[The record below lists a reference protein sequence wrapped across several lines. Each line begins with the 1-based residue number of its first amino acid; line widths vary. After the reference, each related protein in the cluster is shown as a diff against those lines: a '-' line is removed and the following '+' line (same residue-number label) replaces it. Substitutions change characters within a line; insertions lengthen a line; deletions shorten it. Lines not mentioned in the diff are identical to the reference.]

1 MLLLEVD
8 WSTVMINSLG
18 EGLGALGLLTLLGV
32 ISLLFRPV
40 RRFFSKLM
48 QAVEINENFMEHKE
62 QMKVVQ
68 KQNDE
73 MYSEFKIEHS
83 NMVANLQ
90 KELDTMRLQ
99 KQTKLEEILDDVRK
113 EVTSMKDEMHK
124 VTQKM
129 GIIRNIEK
137 DHSLMKK
144 QHAEMRKI
152 VMQNNGTLE
161 QLMKNQ
167 NKAAA

>member
-99 KQTKLEEILDDVRK
+99 KQTKLEEI
-113 EVTSMKDEMHK
+113 
-124 VTQKM
+124 
-129 GIIRNIEK
+129 
-137 DHSLMKK
+137 
-144 QHAEMRKI
+144 
-152 VMQNNGTLE
+152 
-161 QLMKNQ
+161 
-167 NKAAA
+167 

>member
-1 MLLLEVD
+1 
-8 WSTVMINSLG
+8 
-18 EGLGALGLLTLLGV
+18 
-32 ISLLFRPV
+32 
-40 RRFFSKLM
+40 
-48 QAVEINENFMEHKE
+48 
-62 QMKVVQ
+62 
-68 KQNDE
+68 
-73 MYSEFKIEHS
+73 
-83 NMVANLQ
+83 
-90 KELDTMRLQ
+90 
-99 KQTKLEEILDDVRK
+99 
-113 EVTSMKDEMHK
+113 MKDEMHK